1 MYGGERTTVLI
12 ECDNSLAGIIIDRFG
27 TDVTIMPSAEKFQA
41 SISVMVSPTFI
52 SWALGFGGR
61 LKILSPEPV
70 AEMLKKTAR
79 EALEQYV

>member
-1 MYGGERTTVLI
+1 MPQPIEVI
-12 ECDNSLAGIIIDRFG
+12 ECDNSLAGVIIDRFG
-27 TDVTIMPSAEKFQA
+27 TDVTIMPGEDKFQA

-70 AEMLKKTAR
+70 ADMLMKTAC
-79 EALEQYV
+79 EALELYRTE